1 VKQPQQTHRDLPRR
15 FSEPPDALKREPLLA
30 RQDPGWLTDTI
41 ASIPE
46 NPMANWWKTAFVISL
61 TLAFICLAM
70 SVYLIST
77 GTGIWGINHPVMWG
91 WAIINFVW
99 WIGIGHAGTLISAI
113 LFLFRQRW
121 RTSIHRAA
129 EVMTIFAVLCASIFP
144 LIHLGRVWFAWWLLP
159 IPTAN
164 GLWPQF
170 KSPLMW
176 DVFAILTYVIVSILF
191 CYLGLLP
198 DLAVMRDRT
207 KSRIGKILYG
217 LTALG
222 WTGSGRQWQNYQ
234 TCYLLL
240 AGLATALVIS
250 VHSIVSM
257 DFSVTQLPGWHST
270 IFPPYF
276 VVGAIFSGL
285 GMVLLLLIPLRT
297 LLKLED
303 IITTRHID
311 LLCKAALAVGWLV
324 AYAHMVELFNVY
336 FGGKTLEKD
345 LFLCAQAADPL
356 ILAPLFHIV
365 PAPHWQAFWTM
376 ILLSFLVPQL
386 FWFKTIRKK
395 MAIVFLIAIAINI
408 GMWLERFLI
417 ITVPLSH
424 DFLPA
429 NWKTY
434 TPTVVDVLTFVG
446 SFGVFF
452 TLYLLFIRYLPFVS
466 IAEVKSISVSQ
477 ITPTRRSEIPATLT
491 RQNGIQSPPPPN
503 AFAIL
508 AEFETPAEILH
519 AAKVLRSRGITR
531 FDAFTPFPIP
541 GLGRVMNYSNPFL
554 GWLAFI
560 FGSIGF
566 ALGLFMIYWMNV
578 KSYPILIGGK
588 PLFSFWSAFPIAF
601 ETATLFAVIAVFVG
615 MIRSNHLPELCH
627 PLLGYRRFAL
637 ASHNRF
643 FVVIEIRDPKQAE
656 ARQLLQ
662 SLGGARIEWV
672 KE

>member
-1 VKQPQQTHRDLPRR
+1 MKQIQQSQRELPHRFP
-15 FSEPPDALKREPLLA
+15 EPPDALKREPLLA
-30 RQDPGWLTDTI
+30 RQDPAWLTETI

-46 NPMANWWKTAFVISL
+46 KPAADWWKTAFVLSL
-61 TLAFICLAM
+61 ILSLLCLVM
-70 SVYLIST
+70 SVYLVST

-159 IPTAN
+159 ISTAS

-176 DVFAILTYVIVSILF
+176 DVFAILTYFIVSILF
-191 CYLGLLP
+191 CYLGLIP
-198 DLAVMRDRT
+198 DLAIMRDRA
-207 KSRIGKILYG
+207 KSRSGKILYG

-257 DFSVTQLPGWHST
+257 DFSVAQLPGWHST

-285 GMVLLLLIPLRT
+285 GMTLVLLIPLRT

-303 IITTRHID
+303 IITPRHVD
-311 LLCKAALAVGWLV
+311 LLCKATLAVGWLV
-324 AYAHMVELFNVY
+324 AYAHLSELLSIY
-336 FGGKTLEKD
+336 FGEKTLEKD

-356 ILAPLFHIV
+356 ILAPLLHLA
-365 PAPHWQAFWTM
+365 PAPHWQAFWAM
-376 ILLSFLVPQL
+376 ILFCFIVPQAL
-386 FWFKTIRKK
+386 WLKKIRKN
-395 MAIVFLIAIAINI
+395 MALVFLIAMGINV

-417 ITVPLSH
+417 VAVPLSH

-429 NWKTY
+429 NWGTY
-434 TPTVVDVLTFVG
+434 SPSIVDMLTFVG

-452 TLYLLFIRYLPFVS
+452 TLYLLFIRYLPFIP
-466 IAEVKSISVSQ
+466 IAEVKSISVAQ
-477 ITPTRRSEIPATLT
+477 ITPTRQSGIPVTSPKQT
-491 RQNGIQSPPPPN
+491 VSSPPPPN
-503 AFAIL
+503 AFAVL

-519 AAKVLRSRGITR
+519 AAKILRSHGITH

-541 GLGRVMNYSNPFL
+541 GMGHVMNYSNPFL
-554 GWLAFI
+554 GWITFI
-560 FGSIGF
+560 FGFIGF
-566 ALGLFMIYWMNV
+566 ALGSFMIYWMNL
-578 KSYPILIGGK
+578 KNYPILIGGK

-601 ETATLFAVIAVFVG
+601 ETGTLFAALAVFVG
-615 MIRSNHLPELCH
+615 MLRSNHLPELCH
-627 PLLGYRRFAL
+627 PLLGCRRFAL
-637 ASHNRF
+637 ASQNRF
-643 FVVIEIRDPKQAE
+643 FVVVETRDPKLAE
-656 ARQLLQ
+656 AKQLLQ
-662 SLGGARIEWV
+662 TLGGARIEWV